1 MAHPGGRPQIY
12 SQEKID
18 TAWLYIK
25 NYANYGDRVPSN
37 VGLAR
42 VLEVNRSTL
51 YLWGGDD
58 SKPEFRDI
66 LEEVQATQERI
77 LLNKGLD
84 GDYNSNIVKLMLG
97 KHGYVQQKD
106 TSLSNKDGS
115 PLFDSIKIGLVQ
127 AVKIDE

>member
-18 TAWLYIK
+18 IARLYIS
-25 NYANYGDRVPSN
+25 NYENYGDRVPSN

-42 VLEVNRSTL
+42 VLEIHRSTL
-51 YLWGGDD
+51 YVWAGDAD
-58 SKPEFRDI
+58 KVEFSDI
-66 LEEVQATQERI
+66 LDELQATQERV
-77 LLNKGLD
+77 LLSKGLD
-84 GDYNSNIVKLMLG
+84 GTYNSNIVKLMLG

-115 PLFDSIKIGLVQ
+115 PLFNSMKIQLVK
-127 AVKIDE
+127 APETDE